1 MSADWVNDI
10 NRMQTKYGVRDWIN
24 HATPFQLKKFLE
36 FRLNF
41 IKEEYDETCKAL
53 SEEDSE
59 EIVDGL
65 IDLCVVAIGTLDAM
79 GVNAHKAWDEV
90 LTANMAKEVGVKES
104 RPNPLGLPD
113 LIKPEGW
120 TAPVHFPN
128 YGILESAWSDEIT
141 KRAMAANAA
150 RTELVSENPE
160 INSEWTPDAEK
171 RMDIIGQNGN
181 DGLHY
186 TPGPG
191 PLDGTQAKIDWT
203 QDSEYIRLY
212 GTPEDPKI

>member
-10 NRMQTKYGVRDWIN
+10 NRMQTKYGVREWIK
-24 HATPFQLKKFLE
+24 HATPFELKKYLE

-65 IDLCVVAIGTLDAM
+65 IDLCVVAIGTLDAL
-79 GVNAHKAWDEV
+79 GVNVHKAWNEV
-90 LTANMAKEVGVKES
+90 YEANMNKEVGVKES

-120 TAPVHFPN
+120 TAPSHEKN
-128 YGILESAWSDEIT
+128 HGIIGNAWSDEIT
-141 KRAMAANAA
+141 KKAMEVNAA
-150 RTELVSENPE
+150 RTELIADNPDV
-160 INSEWTPDAEK
+160 NSNWAPDAIS

-191 PLDGTQAKIDWT
+191 PLDGTQAKINWEK
-203 QDSEYIRLY
+203 DSEYIRLY